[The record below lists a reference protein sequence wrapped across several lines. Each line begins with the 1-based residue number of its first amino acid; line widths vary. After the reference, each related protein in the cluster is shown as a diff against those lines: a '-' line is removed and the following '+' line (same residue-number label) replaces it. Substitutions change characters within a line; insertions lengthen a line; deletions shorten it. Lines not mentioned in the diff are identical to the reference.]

1 MISIELLKEYE
12 FCDGMTDEQLE
23 NLASI
28 ATLETHEADTM
39 IYRVGEPAAKFYFVS
54 KGKVA
59 MVMDS
64 YMGPHRPP
72 MLVNVDFLA
81 RGEVMGWSA
90 LIEPH
95 IYTLGGLCVSK
106 TEVIAFEAE
115 LIRRMIDDDC
125 ALGLKIMRSTAKII
139 AKRLQ
144 HFRILLVGERRLS
157 TLSEY

>member
-1 MISIELLKEYE
+1 MVSTALLKQFE
-12 FCDGMTDEQLE
+12 FCNGMTDEQLE

-28 ATLETHEADTM
+28 ATLETHHPDTM
-39 IYRVGEPAAKFYFVS
+39 IYRIGEPATKFYFIS

-64 YMGPHRPP
+64 NLGPHRPP
-72 MLVNVDFLA
+72 MQVNVDFLA
-81 RGEVMGWSA
+81 GGEVMGWSA

-95 IYTLGGLCVSK
+95 IYTLGGLCVLK

-125 ALGLKIMRSTAKII
+125 SLGLKIMRSTAKII

-144 HFRILLVGERRLS
+144 HFRILLVGERAL
-157 TLSEY
+157 YFV